1 MVVSCP
7 EGYEPN
13 PEFLEDA
20 RRNCEASGSNVKLE
34 RNPRKA
40 AADAD
45 IIYTDV
51 IVSMGQETDREK
63 KIKIFLPD
71 YQVNSEIIKAAK
83 DNVIFMHPL
92 PCRRGEEVTGPVID
106 GPVSVVWDQAENR
119 LHTTK
124 AILSLI
130 L

>member
-1 MVVSCP
+1 
-7 EGYEPN
+7 
-13 PEFLEDA
+13 
-20 RRNCEASGSNVKLE
+20 
-34 RNPRKA
+34 
-40 AADAD
+40 
-45 IIYTDV
+45 
-51 IVSMGQETDREK
+51 MGQETDREK